1 MIRAVSLVQ
10 ATLKAYAAVERL
22 WLMEQPSRVKH
33 IYLCNC
39 FPGTDAKMVHAAL
52 STSNSS
58 VDQAIT
64 VSLKQQGCYT
74 VVQFGSSDMLVL
86 FDCLVQMY
94 ALSLFMHLHH
104 WQGAC
109 CCCGRM

>member
-1 MIRAVSLVQ
+1 VLLLQ

-33 IYLCNC
+33 IYLCSC

-52 STSNSS
+52 STSNNS

-64 VSLKQQGCYT
+64 VKLEAAVLLYCC
-74 VVQFGSSDMLVL
+74 VVWFL
-86 FDCLVQMY
+86 
-94 ALSLFMHLHH
+94 
-104 WQGAC
+104 
-109 CCCGRM
+109 